1 MHYMFFDFPSFAL
14 LMFVIFHGIAFG
26 AGVYEQR
33 VVVPRWMGISPDGAR
48 YLDPEAMR
56 IDDSG
61 RRFWGFVSTGPLS
74 LLTLLNCY
82 FAFASTG
89 PARTLW
95 LAACAVTLV
104 ERIFTFAFF
113 IPKAIGLMRGDGS
126 PTVTAL
132 HTAEK
137 WRLLNWL
144 RLLLSLV
151 GWLLALLAYG
161 AR

>member
-1 MHYMFFDFPSFAL
+1 MFFDFPSFVL
-14 LMFVIFHGIAFG
+14 VMFVIFHGVAFG
-26 AGVYEQR
+26 AGLYEQR
-33 VVVPRWMGISPDGAR
+33 IVVPRWMGISPEGAR
-48 YLDPEAMR
+48 YLHPEAMR
-56 IDDSG
+56 ADDSG

-74 LLTLLNCY
+74 LLTLVNCY
-82 FAFASTG
+82 FAFVSTG
-89 PARTLW
+89 PVRTLW

-113 IPKAIGLMRGDGS
+113 IPKAIGLMRGDAS

-144 RLLLSLV
+144 RLLLSLIA
-151 GWLLALLAYG
+151 WLLALLAYG
-161 AR
+161 AH